1 MNKLKKR
8 DANIKE
14 SLRLY
19 YEQNLSTCEIS
30 ETLNVREETISFWI
44 SIFANGTR
52 SLKEYFHMIPSRNSS
67 KKEDSKKSARKVSC
81 TSEADSASKIA
92 RLERE
97 LHDARLRLDFYDEM
111 INVAESRF
119 KISIRKKPGAKR

>member
-1 MNKLKKR
+1 
-8 DANIKE
+8 
-14 SLRLY
+14 
-19 YEQNLSTCEIS
+19 
-30 ETLNVREETISFWI
+30 
-44 SIFANGTR
+44 
-52 SLKEYFHMIPSRNSS
+52 MIPSRNSS

-81 TSEADSASKIA
+81 TTEEEPAPKIA